1 MSNFF
6 RNIHPLLRRNKRP
19 EKYDDTNFAVLNAL
33 NYELTQAEQET
44 IASKI
49 QSSLESATDT
59 YLDTWGDWFG
69 VYRKDGWDDEYYR
82 ARIIRELLLKRGTIP
97 AIIDALV
104 DFLNDNDAVV
114 QIYEPWRNIFYTNK
128 SKLNG
133 DDHLMGYYYRFAI
146 IDISIDRP
154 FPPEIVEII
163 KAFKPAGVLF
173 YLRLDTSLAKNKTTV
188 ESPYVYLDVTN
199 KTELE
204 FLNGLYYDLRGN
216 INLSDQRTQVVGNN
230 IFHTNNSKLNGEDVL
245 AGAFN
250 HGRGYIHLA
259 STTLLDYT
267 PKATDSMSNLKT
279 TLGEA
284 GSDMYNQTKEK
295 DGRTA
300 SIQVPATKN
309 VHTLYSNSLNFGDY
323 DYSTAPNLMPTL
335 SYKDISTSWT
345 QANSAPIPPSKEQVI
360 DNGDYFT
367 VDLSKIVG
375 NFGLYFNNLPRPQV
389 GKEYTWSVEVMS
401 DEPLANNMFFIRP
414 VYINAGGALS
424 AYASPINTGATTNMV
439 RHSRKYTNITNA
451 ISNSNCQSLQLY
463 FTKELPR
470 TKVYIRYNMMIQEGD
485 QTSSQAPA
493 NQMPKT
499 TTDKWYAISDVE
511 RTEEAGNI
519 TSFKYPAKTGI
530 NKIAYLQNDKNLIP
544 LLSDKKQYT
553 LSAEV
558 WLEKEVNAPVVYRVN
573 DGNGT
578 AKVLMVANTVNVPAK
593 QWTKVSTT
601 QTINLPSNPNLISK
615 LGFDDWDLM
624 GKNITKSDEGTHIS
638 FDFSN
643 NVTDMNVYAG
653 FKKSLPQL
661 VAGKKYTLTAEIS
674 TSESWEGRIRMSYR
688 VNKLDGTGKGTLL
701 GDVNNPQ
708 ANQWYTLTTYP
719 EHHVMTDD
727 MNDFKSA
734 WLQMNL
740 SNTLFKGKVN
750 IRYTVKIEEGETY
763 TPDYP
768 AHWVQLNAPESY
780 EGTIKIKNDS
790 IKIQE
795 GATTT
800 KPAWKPN
807 LLAEPYEVGDVP
819 VQPNIAPNVG
829 LPVTTSTQLI
839 TQQTLK
845 DYVVKG
851 ETYTVTLKGTKPA
864 NQGFRVFIAQ
874 DNGNRSMADMTP
886 IEGLPDQW
894 GATFTYNI
902 DNTNTGAKQL
912 RIYQRYPELGSCTID
927 WVKIEKGDTRTPNID
942 SYDYVGSLI
951 EDTETPTLDPTKYT
965 WTVNGDVT
973 NKKAYMIFDIK
984 TFIEENYATEF
995 EKLVADL
1002 GEDQALNTVFENF
1015 NISTALKA
1023 LVSPSS
1029 PINFSV
1035 ELYDFSTSAW
1045 HKLNTDSLDLRMRTF
1060 NLVANRITDYL
1071 NDYKLLF
1078 VRYVFDNETDKDVT
1092 VELDMLNVLF
1102 KYRLGD
1108 GYSLGLQS
1116 TIECLSEIPLK
1127 GITLSSD
1134 SVELGIGETAKVT
1147 ATPVPANATNKS
1159 LEWEIA
1165 DPKIATVDISGN
1177 ITGVAIG
1184 ETTLTVYG
1192 EDKTISAT
1200 CSVSVKARHTLYSNS
1215 TDFGDYDYSGNPNL
1229 MNNLSFSDFAI
1240 QAGGGTISDGG
1251 NFLKINKTSGA
1262 NLFVMAG
1269 YKNSAYYLT
1278 PVLSNT
1284 TYTITY
1290 TLRKSSNFVAQS
1302 GKRIILR
1309 YRLNQN
1315 VTTNNL
1321 GELILDSTNVNNEF
1335 TTYTKTFTTGAL
1347 VNPNSYYFQVL
1358 VEEGLSGE
1366 IELSYEIKLERGS
1379 TATPYQPNL
1388 LDAPYYLSKVALGK
1402 NIANKDIQFPI
1413 KSSEYLL
1420 YKANMEE
1427 EYVIGQ
1433 TYTVTIKGTKPASQ
1447 TFIAYND
1454 GIISFGNLKP
1464 VEGLTDVWSLTF
1476 TPTKIALGKDKEF
1489 RIFQYPSSTVG
1500 ACQIDWLKIEK
1511 GDTRTPN
1518 IDSYTYH
1525 GTILTTS
1532 EEPPKDPNAYTWSS
1546 I

>member
-173 YLRLDTSLAKNKTTV
+173 YLRLDTSLDKNKTTV

-309 VHTLYSNSLNFGDY
+309 VHTLYSNSLDFGDY

-367 VDLSKIVG
+367 VDLSKVTG

-414 VYINAGGALS
+414 VYINAGGMLS

-439 RHSRKYTNITNA
+439 RHSRKYTNITDV

-470 TKVYIRYNMMIQEGD
+470 TKVYIRYNIMIQEGD

-493 NQMPKT
+493 NQMPKI
-499 TTDKWYAISDVE
+499 TTDDYIFSHQNVTKTGED
-511 RTEEAGNI
+511 GNI
-519 TSFKYPAKTGI
+519 TSFDNLPTSENSRNIYVRNTDGTKK
-530 NKIAYLQNDKNLIP
+530 LIP

-553 LSAEV
+553 MSVEM
-558 WLEKEVNAPVVYRVN
+558 WSEKEVTPTIRYRVN
-573 DGNGT
+573 DSNNT
-578 AKVLMVANTVNVPAK
+578 PKFPLEIANKKLPAK
-593 QWTKVSTT
+593 QWTELSVTG
-601 QTINLPSNPNLISK
+601 TINLPSNPNIADKSIVFPINSSSYEIYKGNMEEELMIGQTYTITLKGTKVASNLFAAHNNQII
-615 LGFDDWDLM
+615 LGIL
-624 GKNITKSDEGTHIS
+624 N
-638 FDFSN
+638 
-643 NVTDMNVYAG
+643 
-653 FKKSLPQL
+653 P
-661 VAGKKYTLTAEIS
+661 VAGLTDVWSLTFTPTEINS
-674 TSESWEGRIRMSYR
+674 NASKEIRIFQYRPSIEGASQI
-688 VNKLDGTGKGTLL
+688 
-701 GDVNNPQ
+701 
-708 ANQWYTLTTYP
+708 
-719 EHHVMTDD
+719 E
-727 MNDFKSA
+727 
-734 WLQMNL
+734 WLKIE
-740 SNTLFKGKVN
+740 KGK
-750 IRYTVKIEEGETY
+750 TY

-768 AHWVQLNAPESY
+768 AHWLHIVTPQAY
-780 EGTIKIKNDS
+780 VGAIKIKNDS

-807 LLAEPYEVGDVP
+807 LLDAPYYLSKAPLGENLADPTVKFPINANTYKVYEGDMEEDLMIG
-819 VQPNIAPNVG
+819 Q
-829 LPVTTSTQLI
+829 
-839 TQQTLK
+839 
-845 DYVVKG
+845 
-851 ETYTVTLKGTKPA
+851 TYTITLKGTKVA
-864 NQGFRVFIAQ
+864 SNLFAAHNNQIILGILNPVA
-874 DNGNRSMADMTP
+874 
-886 IEGLPDQW
+886 GLTDVW
-894 GATFTYNI
+894 SLTFTPTEIASNEPKKISIFQYQSVV
-902 DNTNTGAKQL
+902 GAAVK
-912 RIYQRYPELGSCTID
+912 ID
-927 WVKIEKGDTRTPNID
+927 WLKIEKGNTRTPNID

-951 EDTETPTLDPTKYT
+951 EDTETPTSDPTKYT
-965 WTVNGDVT
+965 WTINGDVT

-1002 GEDQALNTVFENF
+1002 GEDQALNAVFENF

-1035 ELYDFSTSAW
+1035 ELYDFSTSTW

-1078 VRYVFDNETDKDVT
+1078 VRYVFDNETDKDAT
-1092 VELDMLNVLF
+1092 VELDMLNILF
-1102 KYRLGD
+1102 NYRLGD

-1116 TIECLSEIPLK
+1116 TVECLSEIPLK
-1127 GITLSSD
+1127 GLTLSSE

-1165 DPKIATVDISGN
+1165 DPKIATVDTSGN

-1184 ETTLTVYG
+1184 ETTSTVYG
-1192 EDKTISAT
+1192 EDRTISAT

-1215 TDFGDYDYSGNPNL
+1215 IDFGDCDYSGRANL
-1229 MNNLSFSDFAI
+1229 MPSLDFSKLSRTNYTI
-1240 QAGGGTISDGG
+1240 QTPLPYIKDGGTHFVLDASD
-1251 NFLKINKTSGA
+1251 A
-1262 NLFVMAG
+1262 
-1269 YKNSAYYLT
+1269 SAD
-1278 PVLSNT
+1278 NT
-1284 TYTITY
+1284 TRNVFIPFLGRLEKGATYVVTIPMMVSEDFGTDY
-1290 TLRKSSNFVAQS
+1290 GGSQIFP
-1302 GKRIILR
+1302 
-1309 YRLNQN
+1309 Y
-1315 VTTNNL
+1315 
-1321 GELILDSTNVNNEF
+1321 NVNDGAITTRTLTMTPNADCRGNWQFIKQAF
-1335 TTYTKTFTTGAL
+1335 TVPSDMTDGKFAPFLHVWQNTNQTGKLYIGYDIKIEKVNSTTD
-1347 VNPNSYYFQVL
+1347 
-1358 VEEGLSGE
+1358 
-1366 IELSYEIKLERGS
+1366 

-1388 LDAPYYLSKVALGK
+1388 LDAPYYLSKVALGE
-1402 NIANKDIQFPI
+1402 NIRDKGTIFPI
-1413 KSSEYLL
+1413 NTSEYLV
-1420 YKANMEE
+1420 YSGTNTEPYVVGQKYIVSMKA
-1427 EYVIGQ
+1427 
-1433 TYTVTIKGTKPASQ
+1433 TKPAAARFVAFMNGG
-1447 TFIAYND
+1447 TIKAGDFV
-1454 GIISFGNLKP
+1454 P
-1464 VEGLTDVWSLTF
+1464 VEGLTDVWQTEF
-1476 TPTKIALGKDKEF
+1476 TVTQDAIDSGVSRKLFIYQFPNEAK
-1489 RIFQYPSSTVG
+1489 G
-1500 ACQIDWLKIEK
+1500 AVQIDWLKIEK

-1518 IDSYTYH
+1518 IDSYAYR
-1525 GTILTTS
+1525 GTVLTTS

>member
-1 MSNFF
+1 M
-6 RNIHPLLRRNKRP
+6 RRNKRP

-173 YLRLDTSLAKNKTTV
+173 YLRLDTSLDKNKTTV

-250 HGRGYIHLA
+250 HGRGYVHLA

-284 GSDMYNQTKEK
+284 DSDMYNQTKEK

-309 VHTLYSNSLNFGDY
+309 VHTLYSNSIDFGDY
-323 DYSTAPNLMPTL
+323 DYSTAPNLLKTVTRNHWSNWISSVSTPNNYVKVFDDYIIIDATDPSAVNVGRNVYIPNITRLTKGKQYTL
-335 SYKDISTSWT
+335 SVSMMVDDEFDLGE
-345 QANSAPIPPSKEQVI
+345 NSYNQSAVHYTVQS
-360 DNGDYFT
+360 NGTPERPMIIRPNKTMVNQWQRVSVKFT
-367 VDLSKIVG
+367 VPTSIKDGDFCFLHFYEGSTVT
-375 NFGLYFNNLPRPQV
+375 
-389 GKEYTWSVEVMS
+389 GKW
-401 DEPLANNMFFIRP
+401 
-414 VYINAGGALS
+414 
-424 AYASPINTGATTNMV
+424 
-439 RHSRKYTNITNA
+439 
-451 ISNSNCQSLQLY
+451 
-463 FTKELPR
+463 
-470 TKVYIRYNMMIQEGD
+470 YIRNDIMIQEGD

-499 TTDKWYAISDVE
+499 TTDKWYLPTSMLKKVDEEGNVTRFEHPVNNAINHNV
-511 RTEEAGNI
+511 
-519 TSFKYPAKTGI
+519 
-530 NKIAYLQNDKNLIP
+530 YLQNDINLIP
-544 LLSDKKQYT
+544 LLSNQKQYT
-553 LSAEV
+553 MSAEI
-558 WLEKEVNAPVVYRVN
+558 WLEKEVNAQLVYRVN
-573 DGNGT
+573 DKDGNY
-578 AKVLMVANTVNVPAK
+578 KILMVANSIGTVPAK

-601 QTINLPSNPNLISK
+601 QTINLPSNPNILPYFKASDFKPTAGATVEDVGKGIQVTFSK
-615 LGFDDWDLM
+615 
-624 GKNITKSDEGTHIS
+624 
-638 FDFSN
+638 
-643 NVTDMNVYAG
+643 TDGATFLECIPNLQGLKANT
-653 FKKSLPQL
+653 
-661 VAGKKYTLTAEIS
+661 KYTMSADITVK
-674 TSESWEGRIRMSYR
+674 EGYTGKLENLRIYYR
-688 VNKLDGTGKGTLL
+688 KFPGGTGIVNMFATNAVVGQKTQIKVTENSSANTDPTVYDRMYLTIHTTSTEPFVGTVLI
-701 GDVNNPQ
+701 
-708 ANQWYTLTTYP
+708 
-719 EHHVMTDD
+719 E
-727 MNDFKSA
+727 
-734 WLQMNL
+734 NL
-740 SNTLFKGKVN
+740 KL
-750 IRYTVKIEEGETY
+750 EEGETV

-768 AHWVQLNAPESY
+768 QHWFQINTSQDY
-780 EGTIKIKNDS
+780 SGIIKIKNDS

-795 GATTT
+795 GAKTT

-874 DNGNRSMADMTP
+874 DNGNRTMADMKP

-912 RIYQRYPELGSCTID
+912 RIYQRYPELGSCKID

-973 NKKAYMIFDIK
+973 NKKAYMVFDIK

-1002 GEDQALNTVFENF
+1002 GEDQALNSVFENF

-1078 VRYVFDNETDKDVT
+1078 VRYIFDNKTDKDVT

-1102 KYRLGD
+1102 NYRLGD

-1116 TIECLSEIPLK
+1116 TVECLSEIPLK
-1127 GITLSSD
+1127 GLALSSE

-1165 DPKIATVDISGN
+1165 DPKIATVDTSGN

-1192 EDKTISAT
+1192 EDRTISAT
-1200 CSVSVKARHTLYSNS
+1200 CEVSIKVRHDLYSNS
-1215 TDFGDYDYSGNPNL
+1215 IDFGEYDYSGNPNL
-1229 MNNLSFSDFAI
+1229 MRTIQASDFYKE
-1240 QAGGGTISDGG
+1240 SDVSVSDVGYNSIRLTSQG
-1251 NFLKINKTSGA
+1251 INRLSAFTS
-1262 NLFVMAG
+1262 
-1269 YKNSAYYLT
+1269 
-1278 PVLSNT
+1278 SNIPSLVSGK
-1284 TYTITY
+1284 TYTISA
-1290 TLRKSSNFVAQS
+1290 KVKIEE
-1302 GKRIILR
+1302 G
-1309 YRLNQN
+1309 
-1315 VTTNNL
+1315 
-1321 GELILDSTNVNNEF
+1321 
-1335 TTYTKTFTTGAL
+1335 TTGNIDKLRVSYRKTNSGTILLYAITTGVEVGKEITIKGTGI
-1347 VNPNSYYFQVL
+1347 VN
-1358 VEEGLSGE
+1358 
-1366 IELSYEIKLERGS
+1366 YEITDLSRFYLTIDTEVGAKINGSVIVSDIKIEEGS

-1388 LDAPYYLSKVALGK
+1388 LDAPYYLSKMALGE
-1402 NIANKDIQFPI
+1402 NIKDKGTVFPI
-1413 KSSEYLL
+1413 KTSAYAVYSGANTEPYIVGKKYTLTM
-1420 YKANMEE
+1420 KA
-1427 EYVIGQ
+1427 
-1433 TYTVTIKGTKPASQ
+1433 TKPSTQ
-1447 TFIAYND
+1447 TFNVFLDA
-1454 GIISFGNLKP
+1454 GRTGVGSMTP
-1464 VEGLTDVWSLTF
+1464 VEGLTDVWQKTF
-1476 TPTKIALGKDKEF
+1476 TVGQAHIDAGVTNRLAIYQVPN
-1489 RIFQYPSSTVG
+1489 SSVG
-1500 ACQIDWLKIEK
+1500 AVQIDWLKIEE

-1518 IDSYTYH
+1518 IDSYAYR
-1525 GTILTTS
+1525 GTVLTAS
-1532 EEPPKDPNAYTWSS
+1532 EESPKDPNAYTWSS

>member
-6 RNIHPLLRRNKRP
+6 RNIHPLLRRSKRP

-173 YLRLDTSLAKNKTTV
+173 YLRLDTSLDKNKTTV

-309 VHTLYSNSLNFGDY
+309 VHTLYSNSLDFGDY

-367 VDLSKIVG
+367 VDLSKVTG

-414 VYINAGGALS
+414 VYINAGGMLS

-439 RHSRKYTNITNA
+439 RHSRKYTNITDV

-470 TKVYIRYNMMIQEGD
+470 TKVYIRYNIMIQEGD

-493 NQMPKT
+493 NQMPKI
-499 TTDKWYAISDVE
+499 TTDKWYAISEVE
-511 RTEEAGNI
+511 RTEEEGNI
-519 TSFKYPAKTGI
+519 TVFKHPAKTGI
-530 NKIAYLQNDKNLIP
+530 NHNVYLQNDKNLIP
-544 LLSDKKQYT
+544 LLTDKKQYT
-553 LSAEV
+553 LSTKV
-558 WLEKEVNAPVVYRVN
+558 WLEKEVNATIYYRLN
-573 DGNGT
+573 DSNGV
-578 AKVLMVANTVNVPAK
+578 AKGRLVARTPNVPAK
-593 QWTKVSTT
+593 QWTEVSVTNT
-601 QTINLPSNPNLISK
+601 LDLPSNPNLIPTLKASDFYTQEGGTIVDRGNGLSVSFTK
-615 LGFDDWDLM
+615 TDGAVWLETRKSMFPVKPNTKYTMSADVTISEGYKGSL
-624 GKNITKSDEGTHIS
+624 NNLRITYRKYPGGTIIIPLTCK
-638 FDFSN
+638 DAQ
-643 NVTDMNVYAG
+643 V
-653 FKKSLPQL
+653 
-661 VAGKKYTLTAEIS
+661 GKKTKISITINSSANTDPSDFERMYLAINTTSTDPFIGTALIENI
-674 TSESWEGRIRMSYR
+674 
-688 VNKLDGTGKGTLL
+688 
-701 GDVNNPQ
+701 
-708 ANQWYTLTTYP
+708 
-719 EHHVMTDD
+719 
-727 MNDFKSA
+727 
-734 WLQMNL
+734 
-740 SNTLFKGKVN
+740 KV
-750 IRYTVKIEEGETY
+750 EEGETV

-768 AHWVQLNAPESY
+768 VHWFQIDVPDTYS
-780 EGTIKIKNDS
+780 GIIKVKNDS

-795 GATTT
+795 GTKTT

-874 DNGNRSMADMTP
+874 DNGNRNMADMKP

-894 GATFTYNI
+894 EATFTYNI

-912 RIYQRYPELGSCTID
+912 RIYQRYSELGSCKID
-927 WVKIEKGDTRTPNID
+927 WVKIEKGNTRTPNID

-973 NKKAYMIFDIK
+973 NKKAYMVFDIK

-1002 GEDQALNTVFENF
+1002 GEDQALNAVFENF

-1023 LVSPSS
+1023 LVSPSN
-1029 PINFSV
+1029 PLNCTI
-1035 ELYDFSTSAW
+1035 ELFDFSTNAW
-1045 HKLNTDSLDLRMRTF
+1045 HVLSSTTLDLRTKVL
-1060 NLVANRITDYL
+1060 NLEANRVIDYL
-1071 NDYKLLF
+1071 NDYRLLF
-1078 VRYVFDNETDKDVT
+1078 VRYSFTNVTSKDVT
-1092 VELDMLNVLF
+1092 VELDMLNILF
-1102 KYRLGD
+1102 NYRLGD
-1108 GYSLGLQS
+1108 GYSVGLQS
-1116 TIECLSEIPLK
+1116 KVETLTDIPASNVSLSKESL
-1127 GITLSSD
+1127 
-1134 SVELGIGETAKVT
+1134 VLGIGESEAVT
-1147 ATPVPANATNKS
+1147 ATLLPVNATNIN
-1159 LEWEIA
+1159 LEWLILDPNIA
-1165 DPKIATVDISGN
+1165 KVSSSGN
-1177 ITGVAIG
+1177 ITGLSEGKTKLI
-1184 ETTLTVYG
+1184 VYG
-1192 EDKTISAT
+1192 DDRNVSAE
-1200 CSVSVKARHTLYSNS
+1200 CDVKVVIR
-1215 TDFGDYDYSGNPNL
+1215 P
-1229 MNNLSFSDFAI
+1229 
-1240 QAGGGTISDGG
+1240 
-1251 NFLKINKTSGA
+1251 
-1262 NLFVMAG
+1262 
-1269 YKNSAYYLT
+1269 
-1278 PVLSNT
+1278 
-1284 TYTITY
+1284 
-1290 TLRKSSNFVAQS
+1290 
-1302 GKRIILR
+1302 
-1309 YRLNQN
+1309 
-1315 VTTNNL
+1315 
-1321 GELILDSTNVNNEF
+1321 
-1335 TTYTKTFTTGAL
+1335 
-1347 VNPNSYYFQVL
+1347 
-1358 VEEGLSGE
+1358 
-1366 IELSYEIKLERGS
+1366 
-1379 TATPYQPNL
+1379 TA
-1388 LDAPYYLSKVALGK
+1388 
-1402 NIANKDIQFPI
+1402 
-1413 KSSEYLL
+1413 
-1420 YKANMEE
+1420 
-1427 EYVIGQ
+1427 
-1433 TYTVTIKGTKPASQ
+1433 
-1447 TFIAYND
+1447 
-1454 GIISFGNLKP
+1454 
-1464 VEGLTDVWSLTF
+1464 
-1476 TPTKIALGKDKEF
+1476 IALDKET
-1489 RIFQYPSSTVG
+1489 I
-1500 ACQIDWLKIEK
+1500 
-1511 GDTRTPN
+1511 N
-1518 IDSYTYH
+1518 IN
-1525 GTILTTS
+1525 I
-1532 EEPPKDPNAYTWSS
+1532 
-1546 I
+1546 

>member
-104 DFLNDNDAVV
+104 DFLNDNDAVI

-245 AGAFN
+245 AGAFD

-309 VHTLYSNSLNFGDY
+309 VHTLYSNSIDFGEY
-323 DYSTAPNLMPTL
+323 DYSTAPNLLKTVTRNHWSNWTSSVSTPKDYVKVFDDYIIVDATDPSAVNVGRNVYIPNITRLTKGKQYTL
-335 SYKDISTSWT
+335 SVSMMVDDEFDLSETSYN
-345 QANSAPIPPSKEQVI
+345 QSAVHYTIQSNGTPERPMIIRPNKTMVNQWQRVSVKFTVPTSI
-360 DNGDYFT
+360 NDGDYCFLHFYEGSGVT
-367 VDLSKIVG
+367 
-375 NFGLYFNNLPRPQV
+375 
-389 GKEYTWSVEVMS
+389 GKW
-401 DEPLANNMFFIRP
+401 
-414 VYINAGGALS
+414 
-424 AYASPINTGATTNMV
+424 
-439 RHSRKYTNITNA
+439 
-451 ISNSNCQSLQLY
+451 
-463 FTKELPR
+463 
-470 TKVYIRYNMMIQEGD
+470 YIRNDIMIQEGD
-485 QTSSQAPA
+485 QTSSQVPA
-493 NQMPKT
+493 NQMPKI
-499 TTDKWYAISDVE
+499 TTDDYMFSHQNVTKTA
-511 RTEEAGNI
+511 EEGNI
-519 TSFKYPAKTGI
+519 TNFNNLPTSEPIRNIYVRNTEGTKK
-530 NKIAYLQNDKNLIP
+530 LIP

-553 LSAEV
+553 MSVEM
-558 WLEKEVNAPVVYRVN
+558 WSEKEVTPNIRYRVN
-573 DGNGT
+573 DSN
-578 AKVLMVANTVNVPAK
+578 NTPKFPLEIASKKIPAK
-593 QWTKVSTT
+593 QWTEVSVTKT
-601 QTINLPSNPNLISK
+601 LDLPSNPNILPYFKASDFKPTSGATVEDVGKGIQVTFSK
-615 LGFDDWDLM
+615 
-624 GKNITKSDEGTHIS
+624 
-638 FDFSN
+638 
-643 NVTDMNVYAG
+643 TDGATFLEFIPNLQGLKANT
-653 FKKSLPQL
+653 
-661 VAGKKYTLTAEIS
+661 KYTMSADITVK
-674 TSESWEGRIRMSYR
+674 EGYTG
-688 VNKLDGTGKGTLL
+688 KLDNLRIYYRKFPGGTGIINMWATNAVVGQKTQIKVTENSSANTDPTVYDRMYLTIHTTSTEPFVGT
-701 GDVNNPQ
+701 VVI
-708 ANQWYTLTTYP
+708 
-719 EHHVMTDD
+719 E
-727 MNDFKSA
+727 
-734 WLQMNL
+734 NL
-740 SNTLFKGKVN
+740 KL
-750 IRYTVKIEEGETY
+750 EEGETV

-768 AHWVQLNAPESY
+768 QHWLHIAIPQAY
-780 EGTIKIKNDS
+780 EGAIKIKNDS

-795 GATTT
+795 GAKTT
-800 KPAWKPN
+800 KPSWKPN
-807 LLAEPYEVGDVP
+807 LLAEPYEVGDIP
-819 VQPNIAPNVG
+819 VQSNIAPNVG

-912 RIYQRYPELGSCTID
+912 RIYQRYPELGSCKID

-973 NKKAYMIFDIK
+973 NKKAYMVFDIK

-1002 GEDQALNTVFENF
+1002 GEDQALNAVFENF

-1078 VRYVFDNETDKDVT
+1078 VRYVFDNKTDKDVT

-1102 KYRLGD
+1102 NYRLGD

-1116 TIECLSEIPLK
+1116 TVECLSEIPLK
-1127 GITLSSD
+1127 GLTLSSE
-1134 SVELGIGETAKVT
+1134 SVEVAIDETSKVI

-1165 DPKIATVDISGN
+1165 DPKIATVDTSGN

-1192 EDKTISAT
+1192 EDRTISAT

-1215 TDFGDYDYSGNPNL
+1215 TDFGDYAYSGNPNL
-1229 MNNLSFSDFAI
+1229 MSVIKASDFRRDGDSDVLISDVGYNSIRFTTQNVNNIKAYTQSNI
-1240 QAGGGTISDGG
+1240 SSLVSGKTYTISAKVKIEEGTTGNIDQVKISYRKTVGGTILLSTTATGIEVGKEITIKGTGVVNYAINDLSRFYLSIWVGDDINGSVVVSDV
-1251 NFLKINKTSGA
+1251 KI
-1262 NLFVMAG
+1262 
-1269 YKNSAYYLT
+1269 
-1278 PVLSNT
+1278 
-1284 TYTITY
+1284 
-1290 TLRKSSNFVAQS
+1290 
-1302 GKRIILR
+1302 
-1309 YRLNQN
+1309 
-1315 VTTNNL
+1315 
-1321 GELILDSTNVNNEF
+1321 
-1335 TTYTKTFTTGAL
+1335 
-1347 VNPNSYYFQVL
+1347 
-1358 VEEGLSGE
+1358 EE
-1366 IELSYEIKLERGS
+1366 GS

-1388 LDAPYYLSKVALGK
+1388 LDAPYYLSKAPLGE
-1402 NIANKDIQFPI
+1402 NIADKAIQFPI
-1413 KSSEYLL
+1413 KTSEYLC
-1420 YKANMEE
+1420 YKANMIEPFVVGE
-1427 EYVIGQ
+1427 
-1433 TYTVTIKGTKPASQ
+1433 TYTITLKGTKPASQ
-1447 TFIAYND
+1447 TFMVYND
-1454 GIISFGNLKP
+1454 GQGTTNYGNLKP

-1476 TPTKIALGKDKEF
+1476 TPNHVSSNVPKEL
-1489 RIFQYPSSTVG
+1489 RIFQFPKEIVG
-1500 ACQIDWLKIEK
+1500 AVQIDWLKIEK

-1518 IDSYTYH
+1518 IDSYAYR
-1525 GTILTTS
+1525 GTVLTTS
-1532 EEPPKDPNAYTWSS
+1532 EESPKDPNAYTWSS

>member
-173 YLRLDTSLAKNKTTV
+173 YLRLDTSLDKNKTTV

-309 VHTLYSNSLNFGDY
+309 VHTLYSNSLDFGDY

-439 RHSRKYTNITNA
+439 RYSRKYTNITDV

-485 QTSSQAPA
+485 QISSQALA
-493 NQMPKT
+493 NQMPKI
-499 TTDKWYAISDVE
+499 TTDDYIFSQSNLTKTGED
-511 RTEEAGNI
+511 GNI
-519 TSFKYPAKTGI
+519 TSFNNLPTSEAVRNIYVR
-530 NKIAYLQNDKNLIP
+530 NDYGTKKLIP

-553 LSAEV
+553 MSVEM
-558 WLEKEVNAPVVYRVN
+558 WSEKEVTPGIRYRVN
-573 DGNGT
+573 DSN
-578 AKVLMVANTVNVPAK
+578 NTPKFALDIYNKKIPAK
-593 QWTKVSTT
+593 QWTEVSVTKT
-601 QTINLPSNPNLISK
+601 LDLPSNPNILPYFKASDFKPTSGATVEDVGNGIQVTFSK
-615 LGFDDWDLM
+615 
-624 GKNITKSDEGTHIS
+624 
-638 FDFSN
+638 
-643 NVTDMNVYAG
+643 TDGATFLECIPNLQGLKANT
-653 FKKSLPQL
+653 
-661 VAGKKYTLTAEIS
+661 KYTMSADITVK
-674 TSESWEGRIRMSYR
+674 EGYTG
-688 VNKLDGTGKGTLL
+688 KLDNLRIYYRKFPGGTGIINMWATNAVVGQKTQIKVTENSSANTDPTVYDRMYLTIHTTSTEPFVGTVLI
-701 GDVNNPQ
+701 
-708 ANQWYTLTTYP
+708 
-719 EHHVMTDD
+719 E
-727 MNDFKSA
+727 
-734 WLQMNL
+734 NL
-740 SNTLFKGKVN
+740 KL
-750 IRYTVKIEEGETY
+750 EEGETV

-768 AHWVQLNAPESY
+768 QHWLHIAIPQAY
-780 EGTIKIKNDS
+780 EGAIKIKNDS

-795 GATTT
+795 GAKTT
-800 KPAWKPN
+800 KPSWKPN
-807 LLAEPYEVGDVP
+807 LLAEPYEVGDIP
-819 VQPNIAPNVG
+819 VQSNIAPNVG

-912 RIYQRYPELGSCTID
+912 RIYQRYPELGSCKID

-973 NKKAYMIFDIK
+973 NKKAYMVFDIK

-1002 GEDQALNTVFENF
+1002 GEDQALNAVFENF

-1023 LVSPSS
+1023 LVSPSNPLS
-1029 PINFSV
+1029 CTI
-1035 ELYDFSTSAW
+1035 ELFDFSTNAW
-1045 HKLNTDSLDLRMRTF
+1045 HVLSSTTLDLRTKVL
-1060 NLVANRITDYL
+1060 NLEANRVIDYL
-1071 NDYKLLF
+1071 NDYRLLF
-1078 VRYVFDNETDKDVT
+1078 VRYSFTNVTSKDVT
-1092 VELDMLNVLF
+1092 VELDMLNILF
-1102 KYRLGD
+1102 NYRLGD
-1108 GYSLGLQS
+1108 GYSVGLQS
-1116 TIECLSEIPLK
+1116 KVETLTDIPASNVSLSKESL
-1127 GITLSSD
+1127 
-1134 SVELGIGETAKVT
+1134 VLGIGESEAVT
-1147 ATPVPANATNKS
+1147 ATLLPANTTNTN
-1159 LEWEIA
+1159 LEWLILDPNIA
-1165 DPKIATVDISGN
+1165 KVSSSGN
-1177 ITGVAIG
+1177 ITGLSEGKTKLV
-1184 ETTLTVYG
+1184 VYG
-1192 EDKTISAT
+1192 DDRNVSAE
-1200 CSVSVKARHTLYSNS
+1200 CDVKVVIR
-1215 TDFGDYDYSGNPNL
+1215 P
-1229 MNNLSFSDFAI
+1229 
-1240 QAGGGTISDGG
+1240 
-1251 NFLKINKTSGA
+1251 
-1262 NLFVMAG
+1262 
-1269 YKNSAYYLT
+1269 
-1278 PVLSNT
+1278 
-1284 TYTITY
+1284 
-1290 TLRKSSNFVAQS
+1290 
-1302 GKRIILR
+1302 
-1309 YRLNQN
+1309 
-1315 VTTNNL
+1315 
-1321 GELILDSTNVNNEF
+1321 
-1335 TTYTKTFTTGAL
+1335 
-1347 VNPNSYYFQVL
+1347 
-1358 VEEGLSGE
+1358 
-1366 IELSYEIKLERGS
+1366 
-1379 TATPYQPNL
+1379 TA
-1388 LDAPYYLSKVALGK
+1388 
-1402 NIANKDIQFPI
+1402 
-1413 KSSEYLL
+1413 
-1420 YKANMEE
+1420 
-1427 EYVIGQ
+1427 
-1433 TYTVTIKGTKPASQ
+1433 
-1447 TFIAYND
+1447 
-1454 GIISFGNLKP
+1454 
-1464 VEGLTDVWSLTF
+1464 
-1476 TPTKIALGKDKEF
+1476 IALDKET
-1489 RIFQYPSSTVG
+1489 I
-1500 ACQIDWLKIEK
+1500 
-1511 GDTRTPN
+1511 N
-1518 IDSYTYH
+1518 IN
-1525 GTILTTS
+1525 I
-1532 EEPPKDPNAYTWSS
+1532 
-1546 I
+1546 

>member
-1 MSNFF
+1 M
-6 RNIHPLLRRNKRP
+6 RRNKRP

-104 DFLNDNDAVV
+104 DFLNDNDAVI

-173 YLRLDTSLAKNKTTV
+173 YLRLDTSLDKNKKTV

-309 VHTLYSNSLNFGDY
+309 VHTLYSNSTDFGDY
-323 DYSTAPNLMPTL
+323 DYSTAPNLLPTL
-335 SYKDISTSWT
+335 DYSKLSRTSQNRQAPYAYIKDY
-345 QANSAPIPPSKEQVI
+345 
-360 DNGDYFT
+360 GDYF
-367 VDLSKIVG
+367 VLDRDDPSIAVG
-375 NFGLYFNNLPRPQV
+375 SSASVFIPNITRLTK
-389 GKEYTWSVEVMS
+389 GKTYT
-401 DEPLANNMFFIRP
+401 
-414 VYINAGGALS
+414 LS
-424 AYASPINTGATTNMV
+424 ASMMVNNEFGTDYGNTVMQYCVTTSTGTQRLATLTPNQNAVNNWV
-439 RHSRKYTNITNA
+439 RVLKTFTIPSDFSDGDFA
-451 ISNSNCQSLQLY
+451 PFLQLY
-463 FTKELPR
+463 QGNKGTGKLY
-470 TKVYIRYNMMIQEGD
+470 VRYDMMIQEGD
-485 QTSSQAPA
+485 QTSSQAPV

-499 TTDKWYAISDVE
+499 TTDKWYLPTSMLKKVDEEGNVTRFEHPVNNAINHNV
-511 RTEEAGNI
+511 
-519 TSFKYPAKTGI
+519 
-530 NKIAYLQNDKNLIP
+530 YLQNDINLIP
-544 LLSDKKQYT
+544 LLSNQKQYT
-553 LSAEV
+553 MSAEI
-558 WLEKEVNAPVVYRVN
+558 WLEKEVNAQLVYRVN
-573 DGNGT
+573 DRDGNY
-578 AKVLMVANTVNVPAK
+578 KMLMVANSIGTVPAK

-601 QTINLPSNPNLISK
+601 QTINLPSNPNILPYFKASDFKPTSGATVEDVGKGIQVTFSK
-615 LGFDDWDLM
+615 
-624 GKNITKSDEGTHIS
+624 
-638 FDFSN
+638 
-643 NVTDMNVYAG
+643 TDGATFLECIPNLQGLKANT
-653 FKKSLPQL
+653 
-661 VAGKKYTLTAEIS
+661 KYTMSADITVK
-674 TSESWEGRIRMSYR
+674 EGYTGKLENLRIYYR
-688 VNKLDGTGKGTLL
+688 KFPGGTGIINMWATDAVVGQKTQIKVTENSSANTDPTVYDRMYLTIHTTSTEPFVGTVLI
-701 GDVNNPQ
+701 
-708 ANQWYTLTTYP
+708 
-719 EHHVMTDD
+719 E
-727 MNDFKSA
+727 
-734 WLQMNL
+734 NL
-740 SNTLFKGKVN
+740 KL
-750 IRYTVKIEEGETY
+750 EEGETV
-763 TPDYP
+763 TSDYP
-768 AHWVQLNAPESY
+768 QHWFQINTAQDYS
-780 EGTIKIKNDS
+780 GIIKIKNDS

-795 GATTT
+795 GAKTT
-800 KPAWKPN
+800 KPDWKPN

-874 DNGNRSMADMTP
+874 DNGNRNMADMKP

-912 RIYQRYPELGSCTID
+912 RIYQRYPELGSCKID

-965 WTVNGDVT
+965 WTVNGDIT
-973 NKKAYMIFDIK
+973 NKKAYMVFDIK

-995 EKLVADL
+995 EKLVADI

-1045 HKLNTDSLDLRMRTF
+1045 HKLNTDSLDLRIRTF

-1134 SVELGIGETAKVT
+1134 SVEVAIGETAKVT

-1165 DPKIATVDISGN
+1165 DPKIATVDTSGN

-1192 EDKTISAT
+1192 EDRTISAT

-1215 TDFGDYDYSGNPNL
+1215 TDFGDYAYSGNPNL
-1229 MNNLSFSDFAI
+1229 MSVIKASDFRRDGNSDAL
-1240 QAGGGTISDGG
+1240 ISDVGY
-1251 NFLKINKTSGA
+1251 NSIRLTTQTVNNIKVYTQSNISSLVSG
-1262 NLFVMAG
+1262 
-1269 YKNSAYYLT
+1269 K
-1278 PVLSNT
+1278 
-1284 TYTITY
+1284 TY
-1290 TLRKSSNFVAQS
+1290 TLSAKVKIEEGTTGNFDQ
-1302 GKRIILR
+1302 IILS
-1309 YRLNQN
+1309 YRKINSGTVLLSATATGIE
-1315 VTTNNL
+1315 VGKEITIKGT
-1321 GELILDSTNVNNEF
+1321 GVVNYAINDLSRF
-1335 TTYTKTFTTGAL
+1335 YLSIWVGDDINGSVIVSDVKI
-1347 VNPNSYYFQVL
+1347 
-1358 VEEGLSGE
+1358 EE
-1366 IELSYEIKLERGS
+1366 GS

-1388 LDAPYYLSKVALGK
+1388 LDAPYYLSKVPLGE
-1402 NIANKDIQFPI
+1402 NIKDKGTVFPI
-1413 KSSEYLL
+1413 KTSAYAVYSGANTEPYIAGQKYTLTM
-1420 YKANMEE
+1420 KA
-1427 EYVIGQ
+1427 
-1433 TYTVTIKGTKPASQ
+1433 TKPATQ
-1447 TFIAYND
+1447 TFNVFLNAGTI
-1454 GIISFGNLKP
+1454 GVGSMTP
-1464 VEGLTDVWSLTF
+1464 VEGLTDVWQKTF
-1476 TPTKIALGKDKEF
+1476 TVSQTHIDAGVTDRLAIYQVPG
-1489 RIFQYPSSTVG
+1489 SSVG
-1500 ACQIDWLKIEK
+1500 AVQIDWLKIEK

-1518 IDSYTYH
+1518 IDSYVYR
-1525 GTILTTS
+1525 GTVLTTS
-1532 EEPPKDPNAYTWSS
+1532 EESPKDPNAYTWSS

>member
-173 YLRLDTSLAKNKTTV
+173 YLRLDTSLSKNKTTV

-309 VHTLYSNSLNFGDY
+309 VHTLYSNSLDFGDY
-323 DYSTAPNLMPTL
+323 DYSTAPNLMRTITFSDLSTMETPTGIVPTGVTD
-335 SYKDISTSWT
+335 K
-345 QANSAPIPPSKEQVI
+345 
-360 DNGDYFT
+360 GDYFEI
-367 VDLSKIVG
+367 DLTTMGVTESKLLWVPMT
-375 NFGLYFNNLPRPQV
+375 PRPQV
-389 GKEYTWSVEVMS
+389 GKQYTYSIELMCDTGEMS
-401 DEPLANNMFFIRP
+401 EIYIRP
-414 VYINAGGALS
+414 CYRNANGVVVANFNSITTTVTSTWKRYSKITYKATNEMVNSTLQALQFYFPP
-424 AYASPINTGATTNMV
+424 AVT
-439 RHSRKYTNITNA
+439 RRK
-451 ISNSNCQSLQLY
+451 LY
-463 FTKELPR
+463 
-470 TKVYIRYNMMIQEGD
+470 VRYNIMVQEGD

-727 MNDFKSA
+727 VNDFKSA

-819 VQPNIAPNVG
+819 VQPNIANRDIQFPIK
-829 LPVTTSTQLI
+829 TSEYLSYKANMI
-839 TQQTLK
+839 EPF
-845 DYVVKG
+845 VVG
-851 ETYTVTLKGTKPA
+851 ETYTITLKGTKPA
-864 NQGFRVFIAQ
+864 GQTFMVYN
-874 DNGNRSMADMTP
+874 NGAGTTYYGNLKP
-886 IEGLPDQW
+886 VEGLTNVW
-894 GATFTYNI
+894 SLTFTPKSVDSRI
-902 DNTNTGAKQL
+902 PEEL
-912 RIYQRYPELGSCTID
+912 RIFQFPQETVGAVQID
-927 WVKIEKGDTRTPNID
+927 WLKIEKGDTRTPNID

-973 NKKAYMIFDIK
+973 NKKAYMVFDIK

-1002 GEDQALNTVFENF
+1002 GEDQALNAVFENF

-1035 ELYDFSTSAW
+1035 ELYDFSTSTW

-1102 KYRLGD
+1102 NYRLGD

-1116 TIECLSEIPLK
+1116 TVECLSEIPLK
-1127 GITLSSD
+1127 RLALSSE
-1134 SVELGIGETAKVT
+1134 SVEVAIGETAKVT

-1165 DPKIATVDISGN
+1165 DPKTATVDTSGN

-1184 ETTLTVYG
+1184 ETTSTVYG
-1192 EDKTISAT
+1192 EDRTISST

-1215 TDFGDYDYSGNPNL
+1215 TDFGNYDYSGNPNL
-1229 MNNLSFSDFAI
+1229 MRTIRASDFNVDGDGAI
-1240 QAGGGTISDGG
+1240 EDVAPNMVHVNSTGTKRLSMFTSNSIPSLTKGKTYTISAKVTIDPETTGNYDKIRICYRKTNGGTI
-1251 NFLKINKTSGA
+1251 LLYAI
-1262 NLFVMAG
+1262 
-1269 YKNSAYYLT
+1269 
-1278 PVLSNT
+1278 
-1284 TYTITY
+1284 
-1290 TLRKSSNFVAQS
+1290 
-1302 GKRIILR
+1302 
-1309 YRLNQN
+1309 
-1315 VTTNNL
+1315 
-1321 GELILDSTNVNNEF
+1321 
-1335 TTYTKTFTTGAL
+1335 TTGIEIGKETVIKASGVVDYEITDL
-1347 VNPNSYYFQVL
+1347 SRFYLSIDLEGDTRIVGGL
-1358 VEEGLSGE
+1358 TIKDIKIEEGLV
-1366 IELSYEIKLERGS
+1366 
-1379 TATPYQPNL
+1379 ATPYQPNL
-1388 LDAPYYLSKVALGK
+1388 LDAPYYLGTKAVNA
-1402 NIANKDIQFPI
+1402 NIADPKKVFPI
-1413 KSSEYLL
+1413 KTSAYNIYRGKNTEKYQ
-1420 YKANMEE
+1420 AN
-1427 EYVIGQ
+1427 Q
-1433 TYTVTIKGTKPASQ
+1433 TYTITMKATKPATQ
-1447 TFIAYND
+1447 QF
-1454 GIISFGNLKP
+1454 GIYVNAGAMGVGNMKP
-1464 VEGLTDVWSLTF
+1464 VEGLIDVWQLTFKITQAHIDGGVTDVLDVYQLPNTS
-1476 TPTKIALGKDKEF
+1476 
-1489 RIFQYPSSTVG
+1489 VG
-1500 ACQIDWLKIEK
+1500 SCQIDWLKFEK

-1518 IDSYTYH
+1518 IDSYAYR
-1525 GTILTTS
+1525 GTVLTTS
-1532 EEPPKDPNAYTWSS
+1532 EESPKDPNAYTWSS

>member
-173 YLRLDTSLAKNKTTV
+173 YLRLDTSLNKNKTTL

-245 AGAFN
+245 AGAFD

-267 PKATDSMSNLKT
+267 PKPTDSMSDLKT

-295 DGRTA
+295 DERTT

-309 VHTLYSNSLNFGDY
+309 VHTLYSNSIDFGDH

-439 RHSRKYTNITNA
+439 RYSRKYTNITNA

-485 QTSSQAPA
+485 QISSQAPA
-493 NQMPKT
+493 NQMPKI
-499 TTDKWYAISDVE
+499 TTDDYMFSHQNVTK
-511 RTEEAGNI
+511 TEEGGNI
-519 TSFKYPAKTGI
+519 TSFNNLPTSENIRNIYVRNTEGTKK
-530 NKIAYLQNDKNLIP
+530 LIP
-544 LLSDKKQYT
+544 LLADKKQYT
-553 LSAEV
+553 MSVEM
-558 WLEKEVNAPVVYRVN
+558 WSEKEVTPVIRYRVN
-573 DGNGT
+573 DSNNT
-578 AKVLMVANTVNVPAK
+578 PKFPLEIANKKIPAK
-593 QWTKVSTT
+593 QWTELSVTNT
-601 QTINLPSNPNLISK
+601 LDLPSNPNLIGK
-615 LGFDDWDLM
+615 LGFNDWDLM

-653 FKKSLPQL
+653 FVKSLPQL
-661 VAGKKYTLTAEIS
+661 VAGKKYTLTAEVS
-674 TSESWEGRIRMSYR
+674 TSETWEGRIRMSYR
-688 VNKLDGTGKGTLL
+688 INKTDGTGKGTLL
-701 GDVNNPQ
+701 GDIINPQ

-727 MNDFKSA
+727 VNDFKSA

-768 AHWVQLNAPESY
+768 QHWLHIAIPREY
-780 EGTIKIKNDS
+780 EGIIKIKNDS

-807 LLAEPYEVGDVP
+807 LLAEPYEVGNVP

-851 ETYTVTLKGTKPA
+851 ETYTVTLKGNKPA

-874 DNGNRSMADMTP
+874 DNGNRVMADMTP
-886 IEGLPDQW
+886 INGLPDQW
-894 GATFTYNI
+894 IATFTYNI
-902 DNTNTGAKQL
+902 DNINTGAKQL

-973 NKKAYMIFDIK
+973 NKKAYMVFDIK

-1102 KYRLGD
+1102 NYRLGD

-1116 TIECLSEIPLK
+1116 TVECLSEIPLK
-1127 GITLSSD
+1127 DITLSSD
-1134 SVELGIGETAKVT
+1134 SVEVAIGETAKVT

-1165 DPKIATVDISGN
+1165 DPKIATVDSSGN
-1177 ITGVAIG
+1177 ITGVSVG
-1184 ETTLTVYG
+1184 TTTLTVYG
-1192 EDKTISAT
+1192 EDRTISST
-1200 CSVSVKARHTLYSNS
+1200 CSVSAKARHTLYSNS
-1215 TDFGDYDYSGNPNL
+1215 LDFGDYDYSGNPNL
-1229 MNNLSFSDFAI
+1229 LSNVTNDSWTAEGAMKVTAVDDYLELVKDTTGRYGNATIYNIPALRTNSQYTTSLEFYLKSGTSAEDLKKCNIAI
-1240 QAGGGTISDGG
+1240 EAT
-1251 NFLKINKTSGA
+1251 NTSGQ
-1262 NLFVMAG
+1262 V
-1269 YKNSAYYLT
+1269 YYSVIYMSDISKKDEWVDL
-1278 PVLSNT
+1278 
-1284 TYTITY
+1284 
-1290 TLRKSSNFVAQS
+1290 
-1302 GKRIILR
+1302 
-1309 YRLNQN
+1309 
-1315 VTTNNL
+1315 
-1321 GELILDSTNVNNEF
+1321 
-1335 TTYTKTFTTGAL
+1335 TKTFTTNTYTDNL
-1347 VNPNSYYFQVL
+1347 TNWKFRVYVDPNVSVSMRIRNSIK
-1358 VEEGLSGE
+1358 VE
-1366 IELSYEIKLERGS
+1366 KGS

-1388 LDAPYYLSKVALGK
+1388 LDAPYYLSKVPLGENLCDPTVK
-1402 NIANKDIQFPI
+1402 FPI
-1413 KSSEYLL
+1413 TSSVETL
-1420 YKANMEE
+1420 YSGRAPKDFVEGE
-1427 EYVIGQ
+1427 
-1433 TYTVTIKGTKPASQ
+1433 TYTVTIGATKPSTQ
-1447 TFIAYND
+1447 
-1454 GIISFGNLKP
+1454 SFGVYLALENNAIFKP
-1464 VEGLTDVWSLTF
+1464 VDGLLNTWTATLRIDR
-1476 TPTKIALGKDKEF
+1476 LGEKKNAVYIYQSP
-1489 RIFQYPSSTVG
+1489 RPSVG
-1500 ACQIDWLKIEK
+1500 ACRIDWLKIEK

-1518 IDSYTYH
+1518 IDSYAYR
-1525 GTILTTS
+1525 GTVLTAS
-1532 EEPPKDPNAYTWSS
+1532 EESPKDPNAYTWSS

>member
-1 MSNFF
+1 M
-6 RNIHPLLRRNKRP
+6 RRNKRP

-199 KTELE
+199 KTELA

-309 VHTLYSNSLNFGDY
+309 VHTLYSNSIDFGDY
-323 DYSTAPNLMPTL
+323 DYSTAPNLLKTVTRNHWSNWISSVSTPNNYVKVFDDYIIIDATDPSAVNVGRNVYIPNITRLTKGKQYTL
-335 SYKDISTSWT
+335 SVSMMVDDEFDLGE
-345 QANSAPIPPSKEQVI
+345 NSYNQSAVHYTVQS
-360 DNGDYFT
+360 NGTPERPMIIRPNKTMVNQWQRVSVKFT
-367 VDLSKIVG
+367 VPTSIKDGDFCFLHFYEGSKVT
-375 NFGLYFNNLPRPQV
+375 
-389 GKEYTWSVEVMS
+389 GKW
-401 DEPLANNMFFIRP
+401 
-414 VYINAGGALS
+414 
-424 AYASPINTGATTNMV
+424 
-439 RHSRKYTNITNA
+439 
-451 ISNSNCQSLQLY
+451 
-463 FTKELPR
+463 
-470 TKVYIRYNMMIQEGD
+470 YIRNDIMIQEGD

-499 TTDKWYAISDVE
+499 TTDKWYLPTSMLKKVDEEGNVTRFEHPVNNAINHNV
-511 RTEEAGNI
+511 
-519 TSFKYPAKTGI
+519 
-530 NKIAYLQNDKNLIP
+530 YLQNDINLIP
-544 LLSDKKQYT
+544 LLPNQKQYT
-553 LSAEV
+553 MSAEI
-558 WLEKEVNAPVVYRVN
+558 WLEKEVNTQLVYRVN
-573 DGNGT
+573 DKDGNY
-578 AKVLMVANTVNVPAK
+578 KILMVANSIGTVPAK

-601 QTINLPSNPNLISK
+601 QTINLPSNPNIA
-615 LGFDDWDLM
+615 
-624 GKNITKSDEGTHIS
+624 NKSVAFPINS
-638 FDFSN
+638 SVF
-643 NVTDMNVYAG
+643 NVYNG
-653 FKKSLPQL
+653 DMEEEFIIGQT
-661 VAGKKYTLTAEIS
+661 YTITL
-674 TSESWEGRIRMSYR
+674 
-688 VNKLDGTGKGTLL
+688 KGTKPASQTFRAYNNSTVNFGNLKPVEGLTDVWSLTFTPTELDPDFPKNLRIYQFYKETL
-701 GDVNNPQ
+701 GACQID
-708 ANQWYTLTTYP
+708 
-719 EHHVMTDD
+719 
-727 MNDFKSA
+727 
-734 WLQMNL
+734 WL
-740 SNTLFKGKVN
+740 
-750 IRYTVKIEEGETY
+750 KIEKGNTY

-768 AHWVQLNAPESY
+768 QHWFQINTAQDYS
-780 EGTIKIKNDS
+780 GIIKIKNDS

-795 GATTT
+795 GAKTT

-807 LLAEPYEVGDVP
+807 LLDAPYYLGKHEVNK
-819 VQPNIAPNVG
+819 NIANPDVVFPINTNAYKIYEG
-829 LPVTTSTQLI
+829 NILEDFSTA
-839 TQQTLK
+839 K
-845 DYVVKG
+845 
-851 ETYTVTLKGTKPA
+851 TYTLSMKGTKSA
-864 NQGFRVFIAQ
+864 SQRFMAYIGGTQLLAQ
-874 DNGNRSMADMTP
+874 LSP
-886 IEGLPDQW
+886 VEGLVDVW
-894 GATFTYNI
+894 SATFTPQNI
-902 DNTNTGAKQL
+902 PPAVPKLLQ
-912 RIYQRYPELGSCTID
+912 IYQVPADTVGAVHID
-927 WVKIEKGDTRTPNID
+927 WVKLEISEYRTPNID

-973 NKKAYMIFDIK
+973 NKKAYMVFDIK

-1002 GEDQALNTVFENF
+1002 GEDQALNVVFENF

-1035 ELYDFSTSAW
+1035 ELYDFSTSTW

-1078 VRYVFDNETDKDVT
+1078 VRYIFDNETDKDVT
-1092 VELDMLNVLF
+1092 VELDMLNILF
-1102 KYRLGD
+1102 NYRLGD

-1116 TIECLSEIPLK
+1116 TVECLSEIPLK
-1127 GITLSSD
+1127 GLALSSE
-1134 SVELGIGETAKVT
+1134 SVELGVDETAKVT

-1165 DPKIATVDISGN
+1165 DPKIATIDSSGN
-1177 ITGVAIG
+1177 ITGVSVG
-1184 ETTLTVYG
+1184 TTTLTVYG
-1192 EDKTISAT
+1192 EDRTISAT
-1200 CSVSVKARHTLYSNS
+1200 CEVSIKVRHDLYSNS
-1215 TDFGDYDYSGNPNL
+1215 IDFGNYDYSGNPNL
-1229 MNNLSFSDFAI
+1229 MRTLTFNDWDLMGKNITKSDVNGEYVSFDFSGEVTDMNVYAGFAKSLPALTTGKNYTLSAEVMTDVAWEGRIRMSYR
-1240 QAGGGTISDGG
+1240 
-1251 NFLKINKTSGA
+1251 INKPDGSPSPVAQGSLIGDVVNPEA
-1262 NLFVMAG
+1262 NKWYTLVTMDNNHTIPDVMDTCKSVWLQA
-1269 YKNSAYYLT
+1269 N
-1278 PVLSNT
+1278 LSNT
-1284 TYTITY
+1284 NFKGKLNIKYTVKI
-1290 TLRKSSNFVAQS
+1290 
-1302 GKRIILR
+1302 
-1309 YRLNQN
+1309 
-1315 VTTNNL
+1315 
-1321 GELILDSTNVNNEF
+1321 
-1335 TTYTKTFTTGAL
+1335 
-1347 VNPNSYYFQVL
+1347 
-1358 VEEGLSGE
+1358 EEGLV
-1366 IELSYEIKLERGS
+1366 
-1379 TATPYQPNL
+1379 ATPYQPNL
-1388 LDAPYYLSKVALGK
+1388 LDAPYYLGTKAVNANIADPKKVFPIKTSAYNIYLGK
-1402 NIANKDIQFPI
+1402 NTEKYQAN
-1413 KSSEYLL
+1413 
-1420 YKANMEE
+1420 
-1427 EYVIGQ
+1427 Q
-1433 TYTVTIKGTKPASQ
+1433 TYTITMKATKPATQ
-1447 TFIAYND
+1447 Q
-1454 GIISFGNLKP
+1454 FGVYLLGGAMGVGNMKP
-1464 VEGLTDVWSLTF
+1464 VEGLSDVWQLTFKVTQAHLDAGVTDVLSLYQVPNT
-1476 TPTKIALGKDKEF
+1476 
-1489 RIFQYPSSTVG
+1489 SVG
-1500 ACQIDWLKIEK
+1500 AVTIDWIKLEK

-1518 IDSYTYH
+1518 IDSYAYH
-1525 GTILTTS
+1525 GTVLTTS
-1532 EEPPKDPNAYTWSS
+1532 EEAPTDPNAYTWTGTLLRLTE
-1546 I
+1546 

>member
-1 MSNFF
+1 M
-6 RNIHPLLRRNKRP
+6 RRNKRP

-104 DFLNDNDAVV
+104 DFLNDNGAVV

-309 VHTLYSNSLNFGDY
+309 VHTLYSNSLDFGDY
-323 DYSTAPNLMPTL
+323 DYSTAPNLMRTITFSDLSTMETPTGRVPAGVTD
-335 SYKDISTSWT
+335 K
-345 QANSAPIPPSKEQVI
+345 
-360 DNGDYFT
+360 GDYFEI
-367 VDLSKIVG
+367 DLTTMGVTESKLLWIPMT
-375 NFGLYFNNLPRPQV
+375 PRPQV
-389 GKEYTWSVEVMS
+389 GKQYTYSIELMC
-401 DEPLANNMFFIRP
+401 DEGEMNEFYIRP
-414 VYINAGGALS
+414 YFRNADGTSGVFFDSITKTATS
-424 AYASPINTGATTNMV
+424 TWQRYSRVTGKASDNMV
-439 RHSRKYTNITNA
+439 NSTLQVLQFYFPPAVTRRK
-451 ISNSNCQSLQLY
+451 LY
-463 FTKELPR
+463 
-470 TKVYIRYNMMIQEGD
+470 VRYNIMVQEGD

-499 TTDKWYAISDVE
+499 TTEDYTFSQHNLTK
-511 RTEEAGNI
+511 TNEEGNI
-519 TSFKYPAKTGI
+519 ASFDNLPTSDGTRNIYVR
-530 NKIAYLQNDKNLIP
+530 NDYGTKKLIP

-553 LSAEV
+553 MSVEM
-558 WLEKEVNAPVVYRVN
+558 WSEKEVTPNIRYRVN
-573 DGNGT
+573 DSNNT
-578 AKVLMVANTVNVPAK
+578 PKFVLDIYNKKIPAK
-593 QWTKVSTT
+593 QWTELSVTKTLD
-601 QTINLPSNPNLISK
+601 LPSNPNMIRPESQQPVTNSNYLIK
-615 LGFDDWDLM
+615 IY
-624 GKNITKSDEGTHIS
+624 NTKSMI
-638 FDFSN
+638 
-643 NVTDMNVYAG
+643 
-653 FKKSLPQL
+653 K
-661 VAGKKYTLTAEIS
+661 GKKYTITL
-674 TSESWEGRIRMSYR
+674 
-688 VNKLDGTGKGTLL
+688 KGTKPDTQTFRPFFPQETGSPWGF
-701 GDVNNPQ
+701 GDMKLVAGTTDIYSGTFTAPADSHPTSPQ
-708 ANQWYTLTTYP
+708 VQIYQVPSTTVG
-719 EHHVMTDD
+719 ECTIE
-727 MNDFKSA
+727 
-734 WLQMNL
+734 WLKL
-740 SNTLFKGKVN
+740 
-750 IRYTVKIEEGETY
+750 EEGDTY

-768 AHWVQLNAPESY
+768 QHWLYIAIPREY
-780 EGTIKIKNDS
+780 EGIIKIKNDS

-807 LLAEPYEVGDVP
+807 LLDAPYYLSKVP
-819 VQPNIAPNVG
+819 
-829 LPVTTSTQLI
+829 L
-839 TQQTLK
+839 
-845 DYVVKG
+845 G
-851 ETYTVTLKGTKPA
+851 ENLADPKKTFPINSSSYEIYRGNMKEELVIGQTYTITLKGTKPA
-864 NQGFRVFIAQ
+864 SQSFTAYNFWNVNLGDLKPV
-874 DNGNRSMADMTP
+874 
-886 IEGLPDQW
+886 EGLTDVW
-894 GATFTYNI
+894 SLTFTPTKLEPGLPKDFRI
-902 DNTNTGAKQL
+902 FQMPKETIGACQ
-912 RIYQRYPELGSCTID
+912 ID
-927 WVKIEKGDTRTPNID
+927 WLKIEKGNTRTPNID
-942 SYDYVGSLI
+942 SYDYAGSMI
-951 EDTETPTLDPTKYT
+951 EYIETPTLDPTKYT

-973 NKKAYMIFDIK
+973 NKKAYMVFDIK

-1002 GEDQALNTVFENF
+1002 GEDQALNAIFENF

-1102 KYRLGD
+1102 NYRLGD

-1116 TIECLSEIPLK
+1116 TVECLSEIPLK
-1127 GITLSSD
+1127 RLALSSE
-1134 SVELGIGETAKVT
+1134 SVEVAIGETAKVT

-1165 DPKIATVDISGN
+1165 DPKTATVDTSGN

-1184 ETTLTVYG
+1184 ETTSTVYG
-1192 EDKTISAT
+1192 EDRTISAT

-1215 TDFGDYDYSGNPNL
+1215 TDFGDYDYSGRPNL
-1229 MNNLSFSDFAI
+1229 MPNLDFSKLSSVNYMI
-1240 QAGGGTISDGG
+1240 QTPPPYIKDGGTYFVLDASD
-1251 NFLKINKTSGA
+1251 A
-1262 NLFVMAG
+1262 
-1269 YKNSAYYLT
+1269 SAT
-1278 PVLSNT
+1278 NT
-1284 TYTITY
+1284 TRSVFIPFLGRLEKGATYMVTIPMMVSEDFGTDY
-1290 TLRKSSNFVAQS
+1290 GGSPIYPYNVND
-1302 GKRIILR
+1302 G
-1309 YRLNQN
+1309 
-1315 VTTNNL
+1315 VTTTRPWLMVPNADCRGKWQFIKKAFTVPSDITDGKFAPFLHVYQTASQTGRLYIGYDIKIEKVN
-1321 GELILDSTNVNNEF
+1321 ST
-1335 TTYTKTFTTGAL
+1335 
-1347 VNPNSYYFQVL
+1347 SD
-1358 VEEGLSGE
+1358 
-1366 IELSYEIKLERGS
+1366 

-1388 LDAPYYLSKVALGK
+1388 LDAPYYLSKVPLGE
-1402 NIANKDIQFPI
+1402 NLCDPTVEFPI
-1413 KSSEYLL
+1413 TSSVETL
-1420 YKANMEE
+1420 YSGRAPKDFVEGE
-1427 EYVIGQ
+1427 
-1433 TYTVTIKGTKPASQ
+1433 TYTVTIGATKPSTQ
-1447 TFIAYND
+1447 
-1454 GIISFGNLKP
+1454 SFGVYLALKNQAIFKP
-1464 VEGLTDVWSLTF
+1464 VEGLPNTWTA
-1476 TPTKIALGKDKEF
+1476 TIKIDILGEKKNAVYIYQSP
-1489 RIFQYPSSTVG
+1489 RPSVG
-1500 ACQIDWLKIEK
+1500 ACKIDWIKIER

-1518 IDSYTYH
+1518 IDSYAYR
-1525 GTILTTS
+1525 GTVLTTS
-1532 EEPPKDPNAYTWSS
+1532 EESPKDPNAYTWSS

>member
-69 VYRKDGWDDEYYR
+69 VYRKDGWGDEYYR

-309 VHTLYSNSLNFGDY
+309 VHTLYSNSIDFGDY
-323 DYSTAPNLMPTL
+323 DYSTAPNLLKTVTRNHWSNWISSVSTPNNYVKVFDDYIIIDATDPSAVNVGRNVYIPNITRLTKGKQYTL
-335 SYKDISTSWT
+335 SVSMMVDDEFDLGE
-345 QANSAPIPPSKEQVI
+345 NSYNQSAVHYTVQS
-360 DNGDYFT
+360 NGTPERPMIIRPNKTMVNQWQRVSVKFT
-367 VDLSKIVG
+367 VPTSIKDGDFCFLHFYEGSKVT
-375 NFGLYFNNLPRPQV
+375 
-389 GKEYTWSVEVMS
+389 GKW
-401 DEPLANNMFFIRP
+401 
-414 VYINAGGALS
+414 
-424 AYASPINTGATTNMV
+424 
-439 RHSRKYTNITNA
+439 
-451 ISNSNCQSLQLY
+451 
-463 FTKELPR
+463 
-470 TKVYIRYNMMIQEGD
+470 YIRNDIMIQEGD

-493 NQMPKT
+493 NQMPKI
-499 TTDKWYAISDVE
+499 TTDDYTLSQYNLTKTD
-511 RTEEAGNI
+511 EEGNI
-519 TSFKYPAKTGI
+519 ASFDNLPTSDGSRNIYVRNLEGTKK
-530 NKIAYLQNDKNLIP
+530 LIP
-544 LLSDKKQYT
+544 LLADKKQYT
-553 LSAEV
+553 MSVEM
-558 WLEKEVNAPVVYRVN
+558 WSEKEVTPSIRYRVN
-573 DGNGT
+573 DSN
-578 AKVLMVANTVNVPAK
+578 NTPKLPLDIYNKKIPAK
-593 QWTKVSTT
+593 QWTEVSVTKT
-601 QTINLPSNPNLISK
+601 LDLPSNPNLADPTVSFPINTTNYSIYSK
-615 LGFDDWDLM
+615 
-624 GKNITKSDEGTHIS
+624 K
-638 FDFSN
+638 
-643 NVTDMNVYAG
+643 NVTNYKANQTYVITMKATKPATQNFIAYLDWNGTVKAGNLTPVAGMTNVW
-653 FKKSLPQL
+653 QL
-661 VAGKKYTLTAEIS
+661 VFTVT
-674 TSESWEGRIRMSYR
+674 
-688 VNKLDGTGKGTLL
+688 
-701 GDVNNPQ
+701 Q
-708 ANQWYTLTTYP
+708 ANIDAGALDILNIFQFPSGTKGECTI
-719 EHHVMTDD
+719 E
-727 MNDFKSA
+727 
-734 WLQMNL
+734 WLKL
-740 SNTLFKGKVN
+740 
-750 IRYTVKIEEGETY
+750 EEGETY

-768 AHWVQLNAPESY
+768 DHWLHISIPREY
-780 EGTIKIKNDS
+780 EGVIKIKNDS

-795 GATTT
+795 GAKTT

-807 LLAEPYEVGDVP
+807 LLDAPYYLGKHEVNK
-819 VQPNIAPNVG
+819 NIANPDVVFPINTNAYKIYEG
-829 LPVTTSTQLI
+829 NILEDFSTA
-839 TQQTLK
+839 K
-845 DYVVKG
+845 
-851 ETYTVTLKGTKPA
+851 TYTLSMKGTKSA
-864 NQGFRVFIAQ
+864 SQRFMAYIGGTQLLAQ
-874 DNGNRSMADMTP
+874 LSP
-886 IEGLPDQW
+886 VEGLVDVW
-894 GATFTYNI
+894 SATFTPQNI
-902 DNTNTGAKQL
+902 PPAVPKLLQ
-912 RIYQRYPELGSCTID
+912 IYQVPADTVGAVHID
-927 WVKIEKGDTRTPNID
+927 WVKLEISEYRTPNID

-973 NKKAYMIFDIK
+973 NKKAYMVFDIK

-1002 GEDQALNTVFENF
+1002 GEDQALNAVFENF

-1035 ELYDFSTSAW
+1035 ELYDFSTSTW

-1102 KYRLGD
+1102 NYRLGD

-1116 TIECLSEIPLK
+1116 TVECLSEIPLK
-1127 GITLSSD
+1127 ELALSSE
-1134 SVELGIGETAKVT
+1134 SVEVAIDETSKVT
-1147 ATPVPANATNKS
+1147 ATPVPTNATNKS

-1165 DPKIATVDISGN
+1165 DPKIATVDTSGN

-1184 ETTLTVYG
+1184 ETTSTVYG
-1192 EDKTISAT
+1192 EDRTISAT

-1215 TDFGDYDYSGNPNL
+1215 TDFGDYDYSGRPNL
-1229 MNNLSFSDFAI
+1229 MPNLDFSKLSSVNYMI
-1240 QAGGGTISDGG
+1240 QTPPPYIKDGGTYFVLDASD
-1251 NFLKINKTSGA
+1251 A
-1262 NLFVMAG
+1262 
-1269 YKNSAYYLT
+1269 SAT
-1278 PVLSNT
+1278 NT
-1284 TYTITY
+1284 TRSVFIPFLGRLEKGATYMVTIPMMVSEDFGTDY
-1290 TLRKSSNFVAQS
+1290 GGSPIYPYNVND
-1302 GKRIILR
+1302 G
-1309 YRLNQN
+1309 
-1315 VTTNNL
+1315 VTTTRPWLMVPNADCRGKWQFIKKAFTVPSDITDGKFAPFLHVYQTASQTGRLYIGYDIKIEKVN
-1321 GELILDSTNVNNEF
+1321 ST
-1335 TTYTKTFTTGAL
+1335 
-1347 VNPNSYYFQVL
+1347 SD
-1358 VEEGLSGE
+1358 
-1366 IELSYEIKLERGS
+1366 

-1388 LDAPYYLSKVALGK
+1388 LDAPYYLSKVPLGE
-1402 NIANKDIQFPI
+1402 NLCDPTVEFPI
-1413 KSSEYLL
+1413 TSSVETL
-1420 YKANMEE
+1420 YSGRAPKDFVEGE
-1427 EYVIGQ
+1427 
-1433 TYTVTIKGTKPASQ
+1433 TYTVTIGATKPSTQ
-1447 TFIAYND
+1447 
-1454 GIISFGNLKP
+1454 SFGVYLALKNQAIFKP
-1464 VEGLTDVWSLTF
+1464 VEGLPNTWTA
-1476 TPTKIALGKDKEF
+1476 TIKIDILGEKKNAVYIYQSP
-1489 RIFQYPSSTVG
+1489 RPSVG
-1500 ACQIDWLKIEK
+1500 ACKIDWIKIER

-1518 IDSYTYH
+1518 IDSYAYR
-1525 GTILTTS
+1525 GTVLTTS
-1532 EEPPKDPNAYTWSS
+1532 EESPKDPNAYTWSS